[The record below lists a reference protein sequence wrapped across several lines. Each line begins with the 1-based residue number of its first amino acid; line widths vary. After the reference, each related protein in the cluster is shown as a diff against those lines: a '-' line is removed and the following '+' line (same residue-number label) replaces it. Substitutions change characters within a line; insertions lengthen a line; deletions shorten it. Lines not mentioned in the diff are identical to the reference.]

1 MNNPLTLEE
10 AVECLENNICLIAS
24 VEGKLTYFRKIHKQ
38 IKIFNKNTAVS
49 VSFDDLIKLYKG
61 YTFYIYESDDSTIDF
76 EKDEQYYSWTHK

>member
-10 AVECLENNICLIAS
+10 TVDALENNICLIAS
-24 VEGKLTYFRKIHKQ
+24 VEGELTYFRKIHKQ

-49 VSFDDLIKLYKG
+49 VTLNDFLKLYKS
-61 YTFYIYESDDSTIDF
+61 YTFYIYESNDSTIDF